1 MLSYGNLML
10 RESLNTRFKRLKMS
24 KKKLRIPWLYL
35 TGRETHA
42 RFRDNKRNLD

>member
-10 RESLNTRFKRLKMS
+10 RESLNARCKRLKRS

-42 RFRDNKRNLD
+42 RFRDNRRNLD